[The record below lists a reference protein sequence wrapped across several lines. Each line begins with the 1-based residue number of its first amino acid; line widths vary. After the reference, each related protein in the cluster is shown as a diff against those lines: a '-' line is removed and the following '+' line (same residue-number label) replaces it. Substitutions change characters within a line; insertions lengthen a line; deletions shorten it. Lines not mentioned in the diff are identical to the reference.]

1 MTRGEIGQA
10 RGDGEGGEQ
19 TRKIIRER
27 EREREERRGKGER
40 TKGWKRERSM
50 KGVKERERGRV
61 WVLTKVS

>member
-27 EREREERRGKGER
+27 ERERRGEEKVKEGKGGNAKDR
-40 TKGWKRERSM
+40 
-50 KGVKERERGRV
+50 
-61 WVLTKVS
+61 